1 MTRLSVLDDARR
13 RPSSPSSSPDRPRLA
28 AVVQDARRG
37 DGREISCAWRRAFT
51 AYARAL
57 EDPLRGESRAFASS
71 SRDARD
77 AHARAERGV
86 WALADAGETTAGDA
100 LATALGARFGET
112 SRRAR
117 FARCAMAMARGD
129 GEEAEKIL
137 REIES
142 SRDGDADGRASR
154 ARVAAKKSAGDDDG
168 AIRALTEYAERY
180 GGDERGWLELGRAHA
195 VKCAYEEALF
205 CYEEVMCAMPFD
217 PSAHRRCAET
227 LYSMGGERN
236 LRDAKNHFAA
246 ALDFT
251 NGRDVRAMYGVVL
264 CAKKLREYAE
274 GGRAEGRELAA
285 AAAERLLQRYVEENE
300 SLLGVARP
308 QLKGATS

>member
-1 MTRLSVLDDARR
+1 MHLAKLVGAASVTHSVCMHKSLDLA
-13 RPSSPSSSPDRPRLA
+13 PVFSSSPAEL
-28 AVVQDARRG
+28 
-37 DGREISCAWRRAFT
+37 
-51 AYARAL
+51 ARAK
-57 EDPLRGESRAFASS
+57 DG
-71 SRDARD
+71 
-77 AHARAERGV
+77 
-86 WALADAGETTAGDA
+86 
-100 LATALGARFGET
+100 AT
-112 SRRAR
+112 
-117 FARCAMAMARGD
+117 
-129 GEEAEKIL
+129 
-137 REIES
+137 
-142 SRDGDADGRASR
+142 
-154 ARVAAKKSAGDDDG
+154 GDDDG

-180 GGDERGWLELGRAHA
+180 GGDERAWLELGRAHA
-195 VKCAYEEALF
+195 VKCAYDEALF

-217 PSAHRRCAET
+217 PSAHRRAAET

-274 GGRAEGRELAA
+274 GGRAEGGELAA

-300 SLLGVARP
+300 SLLGVVRP